1 MEHAELEIWEQGLTP
16 MWFLIKST
24 VFLMMTLVVLSFF
37 STDDSGS
44 ARLSASNMT
53 DAVISAG
60 EIVHYMTGICVE
72 KPEVCVKGAQTMA
85 LLGERT
91 REGAKVAYHLFEGQ
105 FGDDA
110 ELAKAPSPAQDAVTD
125 KISTGTINAAATT
138 AAAQP
143 NAEAALATMRIP
155 VPMRRPQR

>member
-1 MEHAELEIWEQGLTP
+1 

-44 ARLSASNMT
+44 NRLSAAGMT

-60 EIVHYMTGICVE
+60 EIVHYMSGICVE
-72 KPEVCVKGAQTMA
+72 KPEVCVKGAQTIA

-91 REGAKVAYHLFEGQ
+91 REGAKVAYQLLEGQ
-105 FGDDA
+105 FGDGTDV
-110 ELAKAPSPAQDAVTD
+110 AKAPSAAQDAVTD
-125 KISTGTINAAATT
+125 KISTGTITLDAIKTV
-138 AAAQP
+138 AQP
-143 NAEAALATMRIP
+143 SAEPAISTMRIP
-155 VPMRRPQR
+155 VPMRRPQGY